1 MSDRGRH
8 DGEEGSRQSLLAAA
22 GAISRLLIVPLV
34 LAWRLRVISYPTAG
48 QILSLIPGD
57 VGMLMRRGWYST
69 TLAACGDRLTV
80 EFGTVLQAPDS
91 TIGDDCYFAE
101 LIRVGRVSMGRDCM
115 ASDGVQILSGMNH
128 YGTDRSDV
136 PMRLQ
141 PGSHPRVHIGDDVWL
156 GTSAIVGADVA
167 AHSVVAAGAVV
178 TKTFDEWQ
186 ILGGV
191 PAAPIGERTPATP
204 IPDLRPS
211 R

>member
-1 MSDRGRH
+1 M
-8 DGEEGSRQSLLAAA
+8 LAAA
-22 GAISRLLIVPLV
+22 GPIGRLLVAPLI

-57 VGMLMRRGWYST
+57 VGMLIRRGWYST
-69 TLAACGDRLTV
+69 TLASCGERLTV

-91 TIGDDCYFAE
+91 IIGNDCYFAE
-101 LIRVGRVSMGRDCM
+101 LIRVGRVSMGHDCM

-128 YGTDRSDV
+128 YGTERSDV
-136 PMRLQ
+136 PMRVQ
-141 PGSHPRVHIGDDVWL
+141 PGLHPQVNIGDDVWL
-156 GTSAIVGADVA
+156 GTSAVVGADVA

-178 TKTFDEWQ
+178 TRSFDEWQ

-191 PAAPIGERTPATP
+191 PATPIGERTPAP
-204 IPDLRPS
+204 PVPDLRASP